1 MTNDVGKINFPSLDP
16 FTRFLMLFTSSPPPL
31 PLPFAHKLQSP
42 FCAEKLPVWES
53 NYEAESVSI
62 KAQRPVLATLFL
74 ADHQGVGILF
84 KLCSYDVSAQEVDS
98 GTVKQKQTLALDLFQ
113 WLKYLEY
120 GGKWKY
126 PLRGAMSSW
135 YDANNGIRCSLRSG
149 MAAQTKVLWEWPT
162 GS

>member
-1 MTNDVGKINFPSLDP
+1 MMLVKLISILWIVSLP
-16 FTRFLMLFTSSPPPL
+16 CWCYTPPPPPPHHSHFPLLTNSKGLSVLRNL
-31 PLPFAHKLQSP
+31 P
-42 FCAEKLPVWES
+42 EWES

-62 KAQRPVLATLFL
+62 KAQRPVLAPLFL
-74 ADHQGVGILF
+74 ADHQGVGILC

-98 GTVKQKQTLALDLFQ
+98 GTVKQKQTLALDLLQ
-113 WLKYLEY
+113 WLKHLEY

-126 PLRGAMSSW
+126 HLWGAVSSW
-135 YDANNGIRCSLRSG
+135 HDANNGIRCSLRSG